1 MSKALKGKKLLI
13 TREEK
18 QAQPL
23 VELVQHAGAEPFLAP
38 LLQFQPI
45 YSKNNEQAL
54 KKIQEQVD
62 WLFFTSANTVYFFEA
77 YRKQLGLTFSQKIA
91 AVGVKTSHALME
103 YGYTVHFQ
111 PSIYSGAVMVPEF
124 INKFGKEQKIALIG
138 GESARD
144 EIPDLLQKNHVSFQ
158 QVAIYRT
165 MKNDAGRK
173 KLRYALK
180 QEMDACLFTSPSTVK
195 TFIEFA
201 DAYYLEKT
209 KKETLAVAIGLT
221 TATELKKQGFQ
232 HVIYPQKYTIEAMV
246 EQLVAYLQNERTKK
260 E

>member
-1 MSKALKGKKLLI
+1 MLI
-13 TREEK
+13 
-18 QAQPL
+18 
-23 VELVQHAGAEPFLAP
+23 PF
-38 LLQFQPI
+38 I
-45 YSKNNEQAL
+45 
-54 KKIQEQVD
+54 
-62 WLFFTSANTVYFFEA
+62 FFEA

-173 KLRYALK
+173 K
-180 QEMDACLFTSPSTVK
+180 VK
-195 TFIEFA
+195 VCFKAGNGCMFIYESLNCKDF
-201 DAYYLEKT
+201 YR
-209 KKETLAVAIGLT
+209 IC
-221 TATELKKQGFQ
+221 
-232 HVIYPQKYTIEAMV
+232 
-246 EQLVAYLQNERTKK
+246 
-260 E
+260 